1 LQTQPVAKDNPI
13 QENHP
18 STGIGARIV
27 LVNNPQDQHR
37 GGHAMPRL
45 SPRRTVFFS
54 MAVAATRAIRFAPQ
68 PLENRENMAL
78 QFRSLVDFLQKSWA

>member
-1 LQTQPVAKDNPI
+1 LQTRPVAKDNPI

-18 STGIGARIV
+18 STGIGARIA

-45 SPRRTVFFS
+45 SPHRTVFFS
-54 MAVAATRAIRFAPQ
+54 GAVAATTAIRFAPQ
-68 PLENRENMAL
+68 PMGYRENMVQ
-78 QFRSLVDFLQKSWA
+78 QFRSLVDFLQKSLA